1 MAMIEHYFELQN
13 KYEKTYGDKTI
24 VLYQCGGFFEIY
36 GMYDENGNSI
46 GKIHEIS
53 DITNLSVSKRG
64 NKYAAVSKKNPNM
77 AGFPNHSFDKW
88 KNILLKEGY
97 TIIKVEQDT
106 NGCKDPKRRITEILS
121 PGVNID
127 STTSCTNNLMSIFFE
142 TINSDPKILY
152 IGISII
158 DVTTGESSIYELE
171 SKPDDTN
178 YSLDETFRIIQ
189 SYNPS
194 EIVINTENLHLT
206 KDYII
211 SYLEINNINIH
222 YNYYKD
228 KKYLLSAKY
237 RNEILEKSFPK
248 TGMLNVV
255 EYLDL
260 EKKYFGLSSFI
271 FLLQFTYEHN
281 ENIIERLVKPKIWD
295 SNKYLILSY
304 DSINQLNI
312 VPNKNLKL
320 NTKIDSLCNLLDKTK
335 TSMGKRFLRESILN
349 PILETDE
356 LNKRYNL
363 CENFLK
369 VVNGNRLYIEYKEHL
384 KKIFDI
390 EKLHRKMTVKLLDPH
405 AFINLDISYSFILK
419 IIDKIKLHNDND
431 NIKNLLPDTEIIKQF
446 KEYIEDYNSK
456 LDLNSINKITRSYL
470 TKSIFKY
477 GLYDDIDKLQD
488 KIDNQLQF
496 FKNLKINISEKIGIS
511 EYALNLKQTDK
522 EGHFFSTT
530 KKRSEIFKNT
540 LKKTKYTKIKTN
552 IDEIKIENASFNFK
566 TSSSVTKI
574 TCPEIKNSSE
584 RLIFYYEKMMKLCL
598 SRFNDLLENYHKI
611 YHKTLK
617 KIVQFVAYIDFI
629 TSNAECAYVYHYNK
643 PVINDKFNG
652 KSYINSKNTRHPII
666 EIINQKLEYIPN
678 DINLG
683 ENTNGMLL
691 YGVNAVGKSSYMKSV
706 GLAVVMAQ
714 CGMYVSSEQF
724 EYYPYKYLFTRI
736 SGNDNIFKGQSTF
749 AVEMSELRSIL
760 KRVNQNSLILG
771 DELCSGTETVSGLAI
786 VAAGVI
792 TLDKSGCSFIFATH
806 LHQLS
811 KINKITKLEKIKNYH
826 METIYNNKTGK
837 LIYNRKLKLGSGNAI
852 YGLEVA
858 KAMDLD
864 NDFIL
869 LANQIRHEVLGISNN
884 IIEKKSSQYN
894 ANVILNNCKIC
905 DSKADEVHHMKP
917 QAIANTD
924 GFIDHHHKNAQHNLI
939 QLCHDCHQKVENG
952 DLEIL
957 GYIQT
962 SNGIEVN
969 HKKLVE
975 DELAKKKKSRKKYN
989 ENQIN
994 IVLSYKPELDC
1005 KMNYTRTKRLIEL
1018 NDDLKISTSI
1028 IKRIWNGCY

>member
-1 MAMIEHYFELQN
+1 MAMINHYFELQN
-13 KYEKTYGDKTI
+13 KYEKKYGDKTI

-36 GMYDENGNSI
+36 GMYDKDGKPL
-46 GKIHEIS
+46 GKIHEIA

-64 NKYAAVSKKNPNM
+64 NKYAPVSKKNPNM

-97 TIIKVEQDT
+97 TIIKVEQEI
-106 NGCKDPKRRITEILS
+106 NGCKEPKRKITEILS
-121 PGVNID
+121 PGVNIN
-127 STTSCTNNLMSIFFE
+127 SNNSCTNNLMSIFFE
-142 TINSDPKILY
+142 TINPNSKILF
-152 IGISII
+152 IGVSII

-171 SKPDDTN
+171 SKPDDNN
-178 YSLDETFRIIQ
+178 YSLDETFRLIQ

-194 EIVINTENLHLT
+194 EIVINTENFHLE
-206 KDYII
+206 KDYIVN
-211 SYLEINNINIH
+211 YLEINNTNIH
-222 YNYYKD
+222 YQYYED
-228 KKYLLSAKY
+228 KKHLLSNKY

-260 EKKYFGLSSFI
+260 EKKYFGLASFI

-281 ENIIERLVKPKIWD
+281 ENIIQRLVKPKVWD
-295 SNKYLILSY
+295 SNDYLILSY

-335 TSMGKRFLRESILN
+335 TSMGRRFLRESILN
-349 PILETDE
+349 PILDVEE

-363 CENFLK
+363 CDEFLK
-369 VVNGNRLYIEYKEHL
+369 VENGERLYIQYNEYL

-390 EKLHRKMTVKLLDPH
+390 ERLHRKMTVKLLDPH
-405 AFINLDISYSFILK
+405 AFINLDISYSFITK
-419 IIDKIKLHNDND
+419 IIHKIQSNSNLS
-431 NIKNLLPDTEIIKQF
+431 IKNLLPEPESIKLF
-446 KEYIEDYNSK
+446 KEYIGDYNSK
-456 LDLNSINKITRSYL
+456 LDFNSINRINRNYM
-470 TKSIFKY
+470 TKSIFKK

-488 KIDNQLQF
+488 KIDNQLKF
-496 FKNLKINISEKIGIS
+496 FKNLKKIIAEKIGINES
-511 EYALNLKQTDK
+511 ALSLKQTDK

-530 KKRSEIFKNT
+530 KKRGEIFKT
-540 LKKTKYTKIKTN
+540 SLKKTEFTIVESNLDT
-552 IDEIKIENASFNFK
+552 IKIDNTTFKFK

-574 TCPEIKNSSE
+574 LCPEIKNSSE
-584 RLIFYYEKMMKLCL
+584 RLIFYYQKMMRLCL
-598 SRFNDLLENYHKI
+598 NKFNELLENYHKT

-617 KIVQFVAYIDFI
+617 KIVKFVSYIDFI

-643 PVINDKFNG
+643 PAINDKFNG
-652 KSYINSKNTRHPII
+652 KSYINAKNTRHPII
-666 EIINQKLEYIPN
+666 EVINQRLEYIPN
-678 DINLG
+678 DIDLG
-683 ENTNGMLL
+683 ENINGMLL

-706 GLAVVMAQ
+706 GLSIVMAQ
-714 CGMYVSSEQF
+714 CGMFVSSDQF

-749 AVEMSELRSIL
+749 AVEMGELRAIL
-760 KRVNQNSLILG
+760 KRVNENSLILG

-811 KINKITKLEKIKNYH
+811 KIDKINRLNKIKNYH
-826 METIYNNKTGK
+826 METIYDSKTGK
-837 LIYNRKLKLGSGNAI
+837 LVYNRKLKLGSGNAI

-864 NDFIL
+864 KNFIL
-869 LANQIRHEVLGISNN
+869 LANEIRQEVLGISND
-884 IIEKKSSQYN
+884 IVEKKSSQYN
-894 ANVILNNCKIC
+894 AKVILNQCKIC
-905 DSKADEVHHMKP
+905 GDKATEVHHMKP
-917 QAIANTD
+917 QAIADKD

-962 SNGIEVN
+962 SEGIEVN

-975 DELAKKKKSRKKYN
+975 EELAKKKKSRKKYN
-989 ENQIN
+989 EEQIN
-994 IVLSYKPELDC
+994 IVLSYKPHLDS
-1005 KMNYTRTKRLIEL
+1005 KKNYTRTKRLLEL
-1018 NDDLKISTSI
+1018 NENLKVSTSI
-1028 IKRIWNGCY
+1028 IKKIWNGCY